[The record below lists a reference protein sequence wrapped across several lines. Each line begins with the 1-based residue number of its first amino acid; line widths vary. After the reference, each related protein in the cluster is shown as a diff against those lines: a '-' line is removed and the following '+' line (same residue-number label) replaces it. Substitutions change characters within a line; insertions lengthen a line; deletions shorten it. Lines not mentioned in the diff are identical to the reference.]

1 MSKTELN
8 KQWIYKLFLELI
20 TQQETK
26 DSKFAVRFGEEKRK
40 VEFELGQKL
49 DLNLSEVHLI
59 ACIGDHGPINVTT
72 ISEKTDLTK
81 GSVTRI
87 TQKLL
92 ASDLI
97 KKQQLHDNKK
107 EVYFR
112 LTAKGQKLYKIHDR
126 EHRAIE
132 QRFMHLLDK
141 YTPEQ
146 LTFAR
151 ELLQD
156 LLEWDY

>member
-8 KQWIYKLFLELI
+8 KQWIFKLFVELI
-20 TQQETK
+20 TQQETR
-26 DSKFAVRFGEEKRK
+26 DGKFTVRFAEEKRK
-40 VEFELGQKL
+40 VESELRQKL
-49 DLNLSEVHLI
+49 DLNLSEIHLI

-92 ASDLI
+92 ALDLI

-112 LTAKGQKLYKIHDR
+112 LTAKGQKLHLIHDR
-126 EHRAIE
+126 LHQDIE
-132 QRFMHLLDK
+132 QRFMLLLDK